1 MSSSSPLDWAQQRL
15 PGELIPLENGVYVFD
30 LERPQLGQRRWPVIS
45 LEPAVDLWLERL
57 DQSKRV
63 ELLGC
68 FNLWGPWLRVS
79 SVLA

>member
-1 MSSSSPLDWAQQRL
+1 M
-15 PGELIPLENGVYVFD
+15 FD
-30 LERPQLGQRRWPVIS
+30 LERPQLGQLRWPVIS

-68 FNLWGPWLRVS
+68 FNPWGPWLRVS